1 MIHAQGLRR
10 AFGTAQARRW
20 VVDNATLKAEPGEFL
35 AVVGPSGS
43 GKSTLLGIL
52 GTLDTHYEGQLTID
66 GRDIRSL
73 SDRELSSLRG
83 EKIGFVFQSF
93 HLLENR
99 SVLDN
104 VAVPLLFAR
113 HPPSRRKAFSVLEQ
127 VGLSDRAQELT
138 ANLSG
143 GQRQRVAIARA
154 IVHGPSL
161 LFCDEPTGNLDAVT
175 AEQII
180 DLFVSLHRQGGVTV
194 LCATHDE
201 RIANIATRVLR
212 MDEGRLREQR

>member
-143 GQRQRVAIARA
+143 GQRQRICIAR
-154 IVHGPSL
+154 SL
-161 LFCDEPTGNLDAVT
+161 ALKP
-175 AEQII
+175 
-180 DLFVSLHRQGGVTV
+180 
-194 LCATHDE
+194 
-201 RIANIATRVLR
+201 
-212 MDEGRLREQR
+212 